1 MWVFINYYQLR
12 WNVDVNKKWFQINN
26 TKGIFI
32 IQADIYDRA
41 FLQKYLAFICLFFFF
56 LQKGS
61 IIDVQFFYIRIFGIY
76 KHASTEDVWAKQACK
91 TFKHV
96 STENKQAC

>member
-41 FLQKYLAFICLFFFF
+41 FLQKYLAFIWFFLFFFAKR
-56 LQKGS
+56 LNHRCS
-61 IIDVQFFYIRIFGIY
+61 IFGIY